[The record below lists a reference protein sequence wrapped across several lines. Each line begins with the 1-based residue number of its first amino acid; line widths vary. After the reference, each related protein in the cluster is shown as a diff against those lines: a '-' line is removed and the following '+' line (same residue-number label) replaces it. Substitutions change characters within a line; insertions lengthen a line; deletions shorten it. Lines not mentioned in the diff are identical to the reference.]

1 MLASRGVI
9 TFDGGN
15 ACMDGYDG
23 RRGPKKTGQSTRAG
37 TLVHS
42 QSPEAASLH
51 AGVRHAP
58 IPEIT

>member
-1 MLASRGVI
+1 
-9 TFDGGN
+9 
-15 ACMDGYDG
+15 MDGYDG
-23 RRGPKKTGQSTRAG
+23 RRGPKKTGQRTRAG